1 MPAVERGAG
10 ESGRPHEASQRAARR
25 TVKRDGGRGEAPEAP
40 PPAPARRGDAGAD
53 TAGPTTATAATA
65 TAATL
70 AAAAAAPAPA
80 PAAFAISTRTP
91 PPPRQPAFVSAA
103 SKIGV
108 LKHAYP
114 SHAHS
119 AIVAAL
125 SDAGGDLDGARLLLE
140 PCSRPKPSQEALEAA
155 LDADRGAWRALLCRD
170 PDSSARGPRCEQRGQ
185 RVDAA
190 AAERPSA
197 DAGGGACTVDAYFA
211 ANADDFR
218 NEDADWLA
226 DTSAVGRLLSAVHEA
241 ARETATAGGA
251 FLLDVGANA
260 GDASAAM
267 RRQWGPTARI
277 HSFEAVTKY
286 AELLRARFERDC
298 ETEVHQRAV
307 EDQGGRVVQILG
319 APAWHSRND
328 EVRPTLFTGASV
340 LNRGD
345 GYGAVID
352 EVPTVQLDAFVAEQ
366 LPEGATIAFLKVD
379 TEGTDY
385 RVLLGLRASLRRR
398 RVAAVLFENNPSM
411 QAAAGDS
418 LLKTARYLQ
427 EVGYRSYY
435 VGSGALLGLT
445 GLCESSDV
453 FSDDATQNV
462 FALPADSE
470 LERAVLRLYS
480 ASARSSADQPAAARR
495 RAARTNTP
503 GPAAATRRRLHSPPQ
518 PTTEAVQRQRAEG
531 VVCATASNKAFKSQI
546 PICRPLHTDARWG
559 RPGRAQPCA
568 GARGL
573 KREKTRPTTRQAAG
587 SGRQRPRR
595 AAATGSAPPAG

>member
-1 MPAVERGAG
+1 M
-10 ESGRPHEASQRAARR
+10 AARR
-25 TVKRDGGRGEAPEAP
+25 LRLRRPPSRQARAFVAGMAVVGLCLLWSVGQGSLDGPTRRVNARLGAQSSVTAAEAKRQKRLHQRQLAAEMPERTPPAP
-40 PPAPARRGDAGAD
+40 PPPPPRQPPPRHS
-53 TAGPTTATAATA
+53 PPPPPP
-65 TAATL
+65 L
-70 AAAAAAPAPA
+70 PPPPPPSPSPPAP
-80 PAAFAISTRTP
+80 P

-495 RAARTNTP
+495 
-503 GPAAATRRRLHSPPQ
+503 
-518 PTTEAVQRQRAEG
+518 
-531 VVCATASNKAFKSQI
+531 
-546 PICRPLHTDARWG
+546 
-559 RPGRAQPCA
+559 
-568 GARGL
+568 
-573 KREKTRPTTRQAAG
+573 
-587 SGRQRPRR
+587 
-595 AAATGSAPPAG
+595 